1 MTMAGGGGLDVKR
14 TEGLMRR
21 LCLVLDQ
28 WRLAVVKGNHQLAAI
43 VAQLYPL
50 ADQGQQRNQRGQ
62 IRPPSVPKQCCGA
75 EGVPKTRLRVQLH
88 IQKIDQNW
96 SIIQIKGTFCTE
108 L

>member
-75 EGVPKTRLRVQLH
+75 RSKDAAPSPAPH
-88 IQKIDQNW
+88 IENRTKLVNYSNQRNI
-96 SIIQIKGTFCTE
+96 
-108 L
+108 LY